1 MTRRIAVTG
10 ASGFIGRH
18 LVEHLDARRN
28 DVVAVR
34 RPFETHTL
42 RDALRGADALVHL
55 AGVVSAVHER
65 DYVTANV
72 DGTRAVADAAR
83 AAGVPMI
90 HISSL
95 AAAGPAS
102 PRDPRSEDDVPAPIN
117 A

>member
-1 MTRRIAVTG
+1 VTRRIAVTG